1 MVIRASPSPPPLC
14 VAYTP
19 GVEFSTIGIS
29 CDANSSLIFFIG
41 IVEKATGVSLS
52 FAISATTCTSFSR
65 IVFNL
70 KSSTWDFPL
79 TVTT

>member
-1 MVIRASPSPPPLC
+1 MVILASPSPPPVC

-19 GVEFSTIGIS
+19 GVEFSIIGIS
-29 CDANSSLIFFIG
+29 CEANSSLIFFKG

-52 FAISATTCTSFSR
+52 RAISATTCTSFSK

-70 KSSTWDFPL
+70 KSTI
-79 TVTT
+79 